1 MTRFI
6 GMQRY
11 SLRWLLT
18 LLMLAGIVLSVGI
31 SSGLSIRDAKVQIE
45 ELFDAQ
51 MLQSVKILEL
61 FYHNEVD
68 RQGVPPTPQIL
79 HVADSQISSF
89 AEKANTLRLAYEH
102 KLAFQ
107 IWNQTKQLLV
117 LSDNIGHQPITAFDE
132 GYHKTTINGELWHV
146 FSYFSTKEHVW
157 IMTAQQ
163 DEVRQE
169 LISQMV
175 RNSILVPL
183 LVVPLTLALI
193 SLLLYLLFRPL
204 KAFER
209 ELLSR
214 AANDLTPLTMP
225 LPKELIPVRGAL
237 NHYIGS
243 IAGFIARERRFSA
256 DAAHELKTPL
266 AVIKLH
272 QQGLESFVGNAP
284 QCHLHLQAIN
294 AGVAHMS
301 HMVEQL
307 LLLARVDSLNELKVQ
322 PHGLLS
328 MVEDALNQLMP
339 QITDYEW
346 MIDVDPPLQLICDRF
361 YLVLVLKNIIE
372 NACKYSEVET
382 QITISAQQV
391 HKGIEIRVADRGQ
404 GMTPE
409 QILSATE
416 RFYRVNENEGIG
428 AGLGLSIC
436 QHIIKLHQGRLTIQ
450 PRAQGGLIV
459 CMFIPQ

>member
-1 MTRFI
+1 
-6 GMQRY
+6 
-11 SLRWLLT
+11 
-18 LLMLAGIVLSVGI
+18 
-31 SSGLSIRDAKVQIE
+31 
-45 ELFDAQ
+45 
-51 MLQSVKILEL
+51 
-61 FYHNEVD
+61 
-68 RQGVPPTPQIL
+68 
-79 HVADSQISSF
+79 
-89 AEKANTLRLAYEH
+89 
-102 KLAFQ
+102 
-107 IWNQTKQLLV
+107 QLVV
-117 LSDNIGHQPITAFDE
+117 LSDNIGQQPITEFDG
-132 GYHKTTINGELWHV
+132 GYHKTQVDGELWHV
-146 FSYFSTKEHVW
+146 FSYFSSKEKVW

-163 DEVRQE
+163 DDVRQE

-175 RNSILVPL
+175 QNSILAPL
-183 LVVPLTLALI
+183 VVVPLTLVFI
-193 SLLLYLLFRPL
+193 ILLLYRLFRPL
-204 KAFER
+204 KAFEG
-209 ELLSR
+209 ELLGR

-225 LPKELIPVRGAL
+225 LPKELIPVRRAL

-272 QQGLESFVGNAP
+272 QHGLESALDNDP
-284 QCHLHLQAIN
+284 QYRLHLQAIN

-322 PHGLLS
+322 PYKLLP

-346 MIDVDPPLQLICDRF
+346 QIEVDPQLQLTCDRF

-382 QITISAQQV
+382 QITISAERV
-391 HKGIEIRVADRGQ
+391 DKGIEIRVADRGQ

-436 QHIIKLHQGRLTIQ
+436 QHIIKLHQGR
-450 PRAQGGLIV
+450 
-459 CMFIPQ
+459 